1 MCWQCPIQTARQCF
15 QGQWL
20 QMFYNSTIFLFK
32 IKLLLT
38 IKNHFNKF
46 KTKRGSSFISFNL
59 SYLHNLYKRDITILY
74 IKAVNLQIMRKPHL
88 LTHMMLILNN
98 LIKLLI
104 PSPVLTVPTL
114 KLNFH
119 SITKETL
126 ISHKKSLLKKLI
138 FKTHKIIQLHKSK

>member
-46 KTKRGSSFISFNL
+46 KTKRGSSFTRFNL
-59 SYLHNLYKRDITILY
+59 SYLQNLFQQDITILY
-74 IKAVNLQIMRKPHL
+74 IKAVNLLIMRKPHL

-104 PSPVLTVPTL
+104 PNLVLTVPIL

-126 ISHKKSLLKKLI
+126 ISHRKSLLKKLI